1 MIKENNFKKAG
12 VAFSCSFLLTFML
25 LIFGP
30 SEIFFANETE
40 FDFIYSDFIWLFVIM
55 AIITALLATLFLII
69 LPDKLYRLGTSVIFG
84 ISLSGYIQV
93 MFLNKDLDLMGV
105 KPEGY
110 EASIG
115 RAIGNLA
122 IWMGIIG
129 MIILLSFW
137 KEKYWKK
144 VIGYGSVFLICIQL
158 VGLISLLVTARD
170 EAYKYSEEKVWH
182 LSGEDQYVVS
192 ANRNVIVL
200 ILDYFSSDYL
210 EDMYEVYPE
219 ATDFLHDFTYYDNMD
234 CTYYGTFPSLSHM
247 LTGIEVDATLSVNE
261 WCKEIW
267 ENEETITFYD
277 ELSKA
282 GFITNVY
289 TPSTQVL
296 CGINEEKILENKFSN
311 VVYSE
316 QEAEVWN
323 KLLMIT
329 MGKMSCYR
337 MFPDIVKKYFY
348 ANIDEYSQIV
358 LFKDKID
365 HENYLFYEE
374 LQMNGLHVDNTSNY
388 FIVQHLQGLHS
399 FKTDECGHYKKYAT
413 AEETAKGCM
422 VVVEEYINQLKKLG
436 VYDDATIII
445 TADHGRMNDAQ
456 VIFFMKEA
464 GETHDISPVTNA
476 PVSFREFLPTI
487 AEAAGLN
494 AAKYGQSIDEFTED
508 EQRERTVWLRRNDT
522 NYPMVPCYTGEKE
535 GSANVYYGYTYIGEK
550 DDFLKQMEKGPDAIV
565 KMVDSFY

>member
-93 MFLNKDLDLMGV
+93 MLLNKDLDLMGV

-182 LSGEDQYVVS
+182 LS
-192 ANRNVIVL
+192 
-200 ILDYFSSDYL
+200 
-210 EDMYEVYPE
+210 
-219 ATDFLHDFTYYDNMD
+219 NM
-234 CTYYGTFPSLSHM
+234 
-247 LTGIEVDATLSVNE
+247 
-261 WCKEIW
+261 
-267 ENEETITFYD
+267 
-277 ELSKA
+277 
-282 GFITNVY
+282 
-289 TPSTQVL
+289 
-296 CGINEEKILENKFSN
+296 
-311 VVYSE
+311 
-316 QEAEVWN
+316 
-323 KLLMIT
+323 
-329 MGKMSCYR
+329 
-337 MFPDIVKKYFY
+337 
-348 ANIDEYSQIV
+348 
-358 LFKDKID
+358 
-365 HENYLFYEE
+365 
-374 LQMNGLHVDNTSNY
+374 
-388 FIVQHLQGLHS
+388 
-399 FKTDECGHYKKYAT
+399 
-413 AEETAKGCM
+413 
-422 VVVEEYINQLKKLG
+422 
-436 VYDDATIII
+436 
-445 TADHGRMNDAQ
+445 
-456 VIFFMKEA
+456 
-464 GETHDISPVTNA
+464 
-476 PVSFREFLPTI
+476 
-487 AEAAGLN
+487 
-494 AAKYGQSIDEFTED
+494 
-508 EQRERTVWLRRNDT
+508 
-522 NYPMVPCYTGEKE
+522 
-535 GSANVYYGYTYIGEK
+535 
-550 DDFLKQMEKGPDAIV
+550 
-565 KMVDSFY
+565 